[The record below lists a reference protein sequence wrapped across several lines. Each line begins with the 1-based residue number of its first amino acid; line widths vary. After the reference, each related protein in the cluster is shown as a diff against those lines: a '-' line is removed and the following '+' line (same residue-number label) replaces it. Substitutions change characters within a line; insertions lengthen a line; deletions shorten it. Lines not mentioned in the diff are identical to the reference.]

1 MKTKLKDVGILVPGI
16 GSYSVK
22 VAISSKP
29 ILQSLINL
37 KLPKPTAKILEG
49 IWSKLNPKKK
59 MIISSTKL
67 LL

>member
-1 MKTKLKDVGILVPGI
+1 MKTLLKDVGILVPDI
-16 GSYSVK
+16 GNYSVK

-49 IWSKLNPKKK
+49 IWSKSKPKRK
-59 MIISSTKL
+59 MIILSTKL